1 MKKITLFDSVRKFT
15 GDIVEHWESQGHSV
29 VIDRYWD
36 ASKVAN
42 SDVAFFEFVD
52 NSLMRASDPN
62 DSMYK
67 EMGLTRPTGK
77 KIIARCHDID
87 AWCGNHMRIQWDFV
101 TDLVFVAKHIQDK
114 VLSEIKLPKNV
125 NVHLIKHGINL
136 DKFTF
141 REKPI
146 NKKITFI
153 GNINDSKRMETCLLI
168 LSELPRDYILYI
180 LGGGLTSWRES
191 YVKYYIK
198 ENNLNVLLINHV
210 DSVNDFLQ
218 DKDFLILPSEKEA
231 FSFAV
236 GESMA
241 VGVKPI
247 IHNFLGSKNIWP
259 EHLIW
264 NTVSEAKQLILE
276 DRYESKLYRSYI
288 EVNYPL
294 DKMLKQYDEIIN

>member
-1 MKKITLFDSVRKFT
+1 MSKITLFDSVRKFT
-15 GDIVEHWESQGHSV
+15 GDLVDHWESQGHSV

-125 NVHLIKHGINL
+125 NVHLIKHGINP

-141 REKPI
+141 REKPVGKNI
-146 NKKITFI
+146 VWVGHCNEAKNLPLALQSLVANPDYSLHVVGDQLDKWKQAYVLDFVNRNKLNFYHYEHVDDM
-153 GNINDSKRMETCLLI
+153 NQFLDEMDFLL
-168 LSELPRDYILYI
+168 
-180 LGGGLTSWRES
+180 LTSM
-191 YVKYYIK
+191 
-198 ENNLNVLLINHV
+198 
-210 DSVNDFLQ
+210 
-218 DKDFLILPSEKEA
+218 KEA
-231 FSFAV
+231 
-236 GESMA
+236 
-241 VGVKPI
+241 
-247 IHNFLGSKNIWP
+247 W
-259 EHLIW
+259 
-264 NTVSEAKQLILE
+264 
-276 DRYESKLYRSYI
+276 SYI
-288 EVNYPL
+288 AFESCCKGIKPLIHHFYGAENIFDKKYLWNKISEVKLMLEGEYIHSEYRNYAEVNYNFKEYL
-294 DKMLKQYDEIIN
+294 VNYDKLL